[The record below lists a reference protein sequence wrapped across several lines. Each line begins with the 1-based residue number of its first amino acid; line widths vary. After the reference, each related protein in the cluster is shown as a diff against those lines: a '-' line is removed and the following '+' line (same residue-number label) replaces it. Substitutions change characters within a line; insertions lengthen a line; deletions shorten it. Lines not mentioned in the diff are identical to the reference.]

1 VSAAEPRIDIVL
13 VAAVAD
19 NGIIG
24 RDNGLPFRQS
34 ADLKRFKQ
42 LTMNKPLVMGRK
54 TYLSIGKPLPG
65 RTSIVVTRDPAF
77 NVPGVVT
84 ATSLEAAMTAAR
96 GDALRRGADAIA
108 VIGGTDIFTQ
118 TMPLADRLEITHVHS
133 RPEGDVSFPPIEE
146 AQWRATER
154 SDHPAGP
161 QDEASFSY
169 VTYVRR

>member
-1 VSAAEPRIDIVL
+1 MSAAEPRIDIVL

-96 GDALRRGADAIA
+96 GA
-108 VIGGTDIFTQ
+108 VVGS
-118 TMPLADRLEITHVHS
+118 A
-133 RPEGDVSFPPIEE
+133 
-146 AQWRATER
+146 
-154 SDHPAGP
+154 
-161 QDEASFSY
+161 
-169 VTYVRR
+169 

>member
-1 VSAAEPRIDIVL
+1 M
-13 VAAVAD
+13 
-19 NGIIG
+19 G
-24 RDNGLPFRQS
+24 
-34 ADLKRFKQ
+34 
-42 LTMNKPLVMGRK
+42 KPMVMGRK

-65 RTSIVVTRDPAF
+65 RTSIVVTRDPSF

-96 GDALRRGADAIA
+96 GDALRRGADAIP

-146 AQWRATER
+146 AQWRAISTGGRPRCGTQRFQALED
-154 SDHPAGP
+154 SAFPWIITTGSGVSHGSPN
-161 QDEASFSY
+161 QWSS
-169 VTYVRR
+169 